1 MSQNATH
8 NDIQKVAELDRELV
22 AIMRG
27 FLILGPLSWSVEV
40 QREFLAGA
48 AKNRLEL
55 PIITYAK
62 IDYSTQIAALK
73 NYIKKLGSDAHPA
86 ISFLRKNAE
95 SYLDAYYILQGAG
108 TPAVS
113 EFSKKLYGSPSD
125 VLVGYNRKN
134 ISIAKYFL
142 RVIKDFNIQNDKAEK
157 QYTAAQ
163 FRDLMQAE
171 VEKNIDINI
180 DPINISVDANVNARA
195 AAGPDYVKLREGATF
210 TDSDLEQLLNHEV
223 MTHTLTYINGRNQ
236 PVLSCLGYSAP
247 RVTAI
252 QEGLATFSEYINF
265 SIDLVRLRRIA
276 LRIIALQKAE
286 QGADFIDIFRFFRK
300 AGQNDEESY
309 LSAMR
314 IFRGG
319 VAEGGVVFY
328 KDNVY
333 LKGLIEVEAFLKRAM
348 HNGRLRDTDLLF
360 SGKLTTEDVE
370 NFHQLNDAENYISL
384 PKYLPR
390 WMQKREA
397 LAAHLAFNDLTE
409 RFKKKV

>member
-1 MSQNATH
+1 MSTH
-8 NDIQKVAELDRELV
+8 EMETIRALDRELV
-22 AIMRG
+22 SIVRG
-27 FLILGPLSWSVEV
+27 FLILGPLSWSVDV
-40 QREFLAGA
+40 QKEFLTGA
-48 AKNRLEL
+48 ARNKLAL
-55 PIITYAK
+55 PKITYAK
-62 IDYSTQIAALK
+62 NDYSLQISALK
-73 NYIKKLGSDAHPA
+73 NFIIKLGFDAHPA
-86 ISFLRKNAE
+86 VSFLRKNAE

-108 TPAVS
+108 TSAVT
-113 EFSKKLYGSPSD
+113 EFSKKLYGSPD
-125 VLVGYNRKN
+125 DTIAGYNRKN

-142 RVIKDFNIQNDKAEK
+142 RVIKDFRIQNSDSGN
-157 QYTAAQ
+157 QYTASQ
-163 FRDLMQAE
+163 FRELMQAE
-171 VEKNIDINI
+171 VEKNINTKI
-180 DPINISVDANVNARA
+180 DPVNITVDSNVNARA

-210 TDSDLEQLLNHEV
+210 TDADLEQLLNHEV
-223 MTHTLTYINGRNQ
+223 MTHTLTYINGRRQ
-236 PVLSCLGYSAP
+236 PVLSCLGYSSP

-286 QGADFIDIFRFFRK
+286 QGADFIDIFKFFRK

-333 LKGLIEVEAFLKRAM
+333 LSGLIEVEAFLKRAM
-348 HNGRLRDTDLLF
+348 HHGKLRQADLIF
-360 SGKLTTEDVE
+360 AGKLTTDDVE
-370 NFHQLNDAENYISL
+370 NFIALDGDDYVEL
-384 PKYLPR
+384 PTYLPR

-409 RFKKKV
+409 RFKKKS

>member
-265 SIDLVRLRRIA
+265 SIDLVRVRRIA